1 MNVIFLNCG
10 ERYRDI
16 VDHRSSSSFERFFN
30 TELLTNFVCFRFGT
44 HVSGAPAVQ
53 RSLRIN
59 NTSPYG
65 ELWETDI
72 SFADMG
78 FVGVEHHG
86 VLRECNSEA
95 LYKGKML
102 VMPSRVLT
110 SSYP

>member
-10 ERYRDI
+10 EWYRDI

-44 HVSGAPAVQ
+44 HVSGAPSVQ

-78 FVGVEHHG
+78 FRGSRAPWSASRMQFV
-86 VLRECNSEA
+86 
-95 LYKGKML
+95 ML
-102 VMPSRVLT
+102 SRVLT
-110 SSYP
+110 SSYS